1 MKILVE
7 KTEKT
12 ERREPR
18 NRRMRRKVCNFCV
31 DKNCTG
37 IDYKEYGKLRR
48 YISERAKILPRRIT
62 GTCAEHQRQLT
73 RAIKRARYLALLP
86 YTHD

>member
-1 MKILVE
+1 MAEKVE
-7 KTEKT
+7 KTERKDS
-12 ERREPR
+12 RS
-18 NRRMRRKVCNFCV
+18 RRMRKKVCNFCV
-31 DKNCTG
+31 DKNCTA
-37 IDYKEYGKLRR
+37 IDYKDYGKLRR
-48 YISERAKILPRRIT
+48 FISERAKILPRRIT

>member
-1 MKILVE
+1 MAEKVE
-7 KTEKT
+7 KTERKDS
-12 ERREPR
+12 RS
-18 NRRMRRKVCNFCV
+18 RRMRKKVCNLCV
-31 DKNCTG
+31 DKNCTA
-37 IDYKEYGKLRR
+37 IDYKDYGKLRR
-48 YISERAKILPRRIT
+48 FISERAKILPRRIT

>member
-12 ERREPR
+12 ERREPI
-18 NRRMRRKVCNFCV
+18 NRRMRKKVCSFCV